1 MRENGI
7 LCYIGE
13 YRRRWIRG
21 AIFLAAA
28 AIIGYL
34 YRVSAESFVYM
45 ALTFLVIEMVPLF
58 LKYPKWKE
66 KMSSLKSVED
76 GNILVL
82 EEFPETESALESA
95 YRNALRAI
103 DEQGRQNLER
113 EMRKKKDALDYY
125 TLWAHQIKTPIA
137 AMRLMMQSD
146 EKISR
151 EEMQDELFRTEQYVE
166 MVLQYARLGDVSQDL
181 VLKKTDLF
189 EMTKTAVKKYSGS
202 FIRKRIRLDM
212 EEFHAE
218 VLTDEKWSCFVL
230 EQILSNALKYTKRGG
245 IIHIRNEGMKLIVED
260 EGIGIAPEDLPR
272 VFEKGFTG
280 YNGRE
285 EKRSSGIGLYLCKEI
300 LSGLSHKIEITSSP
314 GKGTKVSVDF
324 TMRKV
329 EIE

>member
-1 MRENGI
+1 MGQNTMLR
-7 LCYIGE
+7 YIGE
-13 YRRRWIRG
+13 YKRSWIRV
-21 AIFLAAA
+21 AIFFVAVAL
-28 AIIGYL
+28 IGYL
-34 YRVSAESFVYM
+34 YRISAESFVYM
-45 ALTFLVIEMVPLF
+45 VLIFLAIETGTLF
-58 LKYPKWKE
+58 LEYPKWKE
-66 KMSSLKSVED
+66 KMSSLNSVED

-82 EEFPETESALESA
+82 DEFPETESALEGA

-103 DEQGRQNLER
+103 DRQGRQNLER
-113 EMRKKKDALDYY
+113 EVQKKKDALDYY

-137 AMRLMMQSD
+137 AMRLMVQSD
-146 EKISR
+146 EEISR

-166 MVLQYARLGDVSQDL
+166 MVLQYARLGDMSQDL

-212 EEFHAE
+212 DEFWTE
-218 VLTDEKWSCFVL
+218 VLTDEKWSSFVL

-260 EGIGIAPEDLPR
+260 EGIGIAPEALPR
-272 VFEKGFTG
+272 VFERGFTG

-285 EKRSSGIGLYLCKEI
+285 EKRASGIGLYLCKEI
-300 LSGLSHKIEITSSP
+300 LSGLSHKIEITSAP
-314 GKGTKVSVDF
+314 GEGTKVSIDF